1 METKMELVNYDT
13 EKEVSTVTISNE
25 ELVDINSV
33 FWYISSTFSKQDE
46 TLLFG
51 VDKLRLENMQSKI
64 DIILDGIG
72 KANALQK

>member
-1 METKMELVNYDT
+1 MEIKMELVDYDKT
-13 EKEVSTVTISNE
+13 EKVSTIKLSDE

-51 VDKLRLENMQSKI
+51 VDKLRLENMKSKI
-64 DIILDGIG
+64 NMVLDGIG
-72 KANALQK
+72 KAKALQK

>member
-1 METKMELVNYDT
+1 MELVDYDKT
-13 EKEVSTVTISNE
+13 EKVSTIKLSDE

-51 VDKLRLENMQSKI
+51 VDKLRLENMKSKI
-64 DIILDGIG
+64 NMVLDGIG
-72 KANALQK
+72 KAKALQK